1 MTPAEAR
8 AAVVGHFVTQWANR
22 TPIDHDEDA
31 RATPTAPF
39 VRIALQHNGG
49 LPQSWTGPVT
59 HWLRFGFVQIQVLVP
74 GGKGTAEVD
83 TLTNAAVQIL
93 EGRRFTGGLRLGA
106 ATVQDAGRDDYGNRQ
121 TLVSISFEY
130 TDSHA

>member
-31 RATPTAPF
+31 RATPTPPF
-39 VRIALQHNGG
+39 VRVALQHNGA
-49 LPQSWTGPVT
+49 LPQSWTGPVV
-59 HWLRFGFVQIQVLVP
+59 HWSRFGVVSVQAIVP
-74 GGKGTAEVD
+74 GGRGTADVD
-83 TLTNAAVQIL
+83 ALAAAAVQIL
-93 EGRRFTGGLRLGA
+93 EGRKFAGGLRLGA
-106 ATVQDAGRDDYGNRQ
+106 AVVQDAGRDDYGNRL
-121 TLVSISFEY
+121 TVVSVSFEY

>member
-8 AAVVGHFVTQWANR
+8 AAVVGHFVTQWSGR

-31 RATPTAPF
+31 RATPTPPF
-39 VRIALQHNGG
+39 VRISLRHNGG
-49 LPQSWTGPVT
+49 LPQSWTGNIV
-59 HWLRFGFVQIQVLVP
+59 HWQRFGFVQIQVLVP

-83 TLTNAAVQIL
+83 NYTNAAVQIL

-121 TLVSISFEY
+121 SIVAIPFEY